1 MAYDALDVIARL
13 HARRDEHN
21 AWVAASYSCS
31 DDRECDRCGV
41 PWPAADLSLDEDGYY
56 TCPAC
61 DAADARIDEGE
72 ADLLASDD
80 RVPF

>member
-13 HARRDEHN
+13 HARRVRRG
-21 AWVAASYSCS
+21 AWMTDSC
-31 DDRECDRCGV
+31 RECDRCGV